1 VAIGNDTG
9 TNNSDRITND
19 SAVRV
24 SVTLANSLTLA
35 TDETFQ
41 VSANGGSTWVNT
53 TGTGTAWA
61 TADNAVNLSS
71 TGNITARILDAA
83 GNSRAVTIA
92 SNGYTLDTQGPTVTA
107 ITDNTP
113 GTATG
118 VVNYTFN
125 FSEDVGASFTAA
137 DITASG
143 GATISNFIK
152 VSPTQYT
159 ADITPPFGTGTM
171 LVDVTTGSFQDIAG
185 NVNTADTTANSQLYN
200 ISRAGQSVID
210 LGAFGKLIAP
220 VQVEGKWYYVLDRNG
235 DGLHTTTAVGNV
247 FDITTLDYLE
257 QTFVGSSGQLISESN
272 RTFTIN
278 GVTVALPTDGNISST
293 SHFQVSTS
301 FTGTYNPASPGTSA
315 ATPGAGYYYA
325 TGTLGTAGAGTTTN
339 AGYDDLLAIWDATN
353 ATATNSGEQGGQSYT
368 GTPTGWA
375 AGRYWSATGSYSG
388 HAGVNLFNGQVT
400 NNTDSSFAY
409 VALQVL

>member
-1 VAIGNDTG
+1 
-9 TNNSDRITND
+9 
-19 SAVRV
+19 
-24 SVTLANSLTLA
+24 
-35 TDETFQ
+35 
-41 VSANGGSTWVNT
+41 
-53 TGTGTAWA
+53 
-61 TADNAVNLSS
+61 VNLSS

-92 SNGYTLDTQGPTVTA
+92 SNGYTLDTQAPTVTA

-220 VQVEGKWYYVLDRNG
+220 VQVEGQDAWLLDQVGKGFQLLLFVDAPPAPDVLAKLARCRSAPPCANAPVQVTP
-235 DGLHTTTAVGNV
+235 LIVTPHA
-247 FDITTLDYLE
+247 FDVPGMKVIVDAQGWMAKRYDA
-257 QTFVGSSGQLISESN
+257 Q
-272 RTFTIN
+272 
-278 GVTVALPTDGNISST
+278 
-293 SHFQVSTS
+293 
-301 FTGTYNPASPGTSA
+301 PGTTYLLRPDQHVLARWRSLDSA
-315 ATPGAGYYYA
+315 QLQAAMA
-325 TGTLGTAGAGTTTN
+325 RALGPV
-339 AGYDDLLAIWDATN
+339 
-353 ATATNSGEQGGQSYT
+353 GEQ
-368 GTPTGWA
+368 A
-375 AGRYWSATGSYSG
+375 
-388 HAGVNLFNGQVT
+388 
-400 NNTDSSFAY
+400 
-409 VALQVL
+409 